1 MRKKVATSARPLPV
15 ADDRETLLGY
25 LGVACADE
33 PELRATVATLAEA
46 DEIDLLRLVRDFRDN
61 LANQD
66 ILDRHGPADL
76 LDEKLRVIH
85 RVYVDCA
92 RRVREELGRPVRAR
106 KCYEA
111 RMLARRDNYRA
122 MLADADIVIAAEE
135 RQKYE
140 QLVECARTKVAY
152 EALPAHLGRDAFA
165 VQEEV
170 LKLRQLFK
178 DWAARRKS
186 RADAPAP
193 GGVCNG

>member
-1 MRKKVATSARPLPV
+1 MRKKPATAAGRRP
-15 ADDRETLLGY
+15 ADDGPSLLVY
-25 LGVACADE
+25 LSGACADE
-33 PELRATVATLAEA
+33 PELCATVATLAEA

-61 LANQD
+61 LSDSD
-66 ILDRHGPADL
+66 ILARHGPADSL
-76 LDEKLRVIH
+76 SEKLRVIH

-111 RMLARRDNYRA
+111 RMLARRDNYKA
-122 MLADADIVIAAEE
+122 MLADPDVVIDPEE
-135 RQKYE
+135 RHSYE
-140 QLVECARTKVAY
+140 QLVECAREKVLY
-152 EALPAHLGRDAFA
+152 EALPARLGRDASV

-186 RADAPAP
+186 L
-193 GGVCNG
+193 